1 MNVFSLGTVID
12 DILLIV
18 RNNNIS
24 ESEDLS
30 REQVASW
37 VLSYKAFL
45 TKQQQDQGKNSG
57 DDDPD
62 DSLTTTIGPRELEDV
77 RSSEDKQL
85 FIKRTVEKVPELLG
99 DSDENLISV
108 FDEDGCTIQRMS
120 KLRRHFHYFRKYT
133 FAELTYYYQDGYIY
147 VQGTQDKNNLRY
159 IYYNG
164 IFAGD
169 QNQSEDEVVIPGW
182 MIPQIRQMIFKNE
195 LSFMLQRPSDDSNNA
210 TLANIKPHGSQD
222 QEE

>member
-1 MNVFSLGTVID
+1 MNVFSLSTVID

-30 REQVASW
+30 REQIASW
-37 VLSYKAFL
+37 ILSYKAL
-45 TKQQQDQGKNSG
+45 LANKQEDKIK
-57 DDDPD
+57 DTLDDPD
-62 DSLTTTIGPRELEDV
+62 DSLTTTIGPCELQDV
-77 RSSEDKQL
+77 KENGDNKI
-85 FIKRTVEKVPELLG
+85 FTKRTVNEVPELLG
-99 DSDENLISV
+99 DSDTNLINV

-120 KLRRHFHYFRKYT
+120 RTRRHYHYFRKYT
-133 FAELTYYYQDGYIY
+133 FAELTYFYQDGYIY
-147 VQGTQDKNNLRY
+147 IQGTQDNNKLKY
-159 IYYNG
+159 IYYTG

-169 QNQSEDEVVIPGW
+169 QDADENDIIIPGW
-182 MIPQIRQMIFKNE
+182 MIPDIRKLIFQNE

-210 TLANIKPHGSQD
+210 TLANIKPHGLQD

>member
-1 MNVFSLGTVID
+1 MNVFSLSTVID

-30 REQVASW
+30 REQIASW
-37 VLSYKAFL
+37 ILSYKAL
-45 TKQQQDQGKNSG
+45 LANRQEDKIKDTL
-57 DDDPD
+57 DDPD
-62 DSLTTTIGPRELEDV
+62 DSLTTTIGPCELQDV
-77 RSSEDKQL
+77 KENGDNKI
-85 FIKRTVEKVPELLG
+85 FTKRTVNEVPELLG
-99 DSDENLISV
+99 DSDTNLINV

-120 KLRRHFHYFRKYT
+120 RTRRHYHYFRKYT
-133 FAELTYYYQDGYIY
+133 FAELTYFYQDGYIY
-147 VQGTQDKNNLRY
+147 IQGTQDNNKLKY
-159 IYYNG
+159 IYYTG

-169 QNQSEDEVVIPGW
+169 QDADENDIIIPGW
-182 MIPQIRQMIFKNE
+182 MIPDIRKLIFQNE

-210 TLANIKPHGSQD
+210 TLANIKPHGPQD

>member
-1 MNVFSLGTVID
+1 MNVFSLSTVID

-30 REQVASW
+30 REQIASW
-37 VLSYKAFL
+37 ILSYKAL
-45 TKQQQDQGKNSG
+45 LANKQEDKIK
-57 DDDPD
+57 DTLDDPD
-62 DSLTTTIGPRELEDV
+62 DSLTTTMGPCELQDV
-77 RSSEDKQL
+77 KENGDKKI
-85 FIKRTVEKVPELLG
+85 FTKRTVNEVPELLG
-99 DSDENLISV
+99 DSDTNLINV

-120 KLRRHFHYFRKYT
+120 RTRRHYHYFRKYT
-133 FAELTYYYQDGYIY
+133 FAELTYFYQDGYIY
-147 VQGTQDKNNLRY
+147 VQGTQDNNKLKY
-159 IYYNG
+159 IYYTG

-169 QNQSEDEVVIPGW
+169 QDADENDIIIPGW
-182 MIPQIRQMIFKNE
+182 MIPDIRKLIFQNE

-210 TLANIKPHGSQD
+210 TLANIKPHGPQD

>member
-1 MNVFSLGTVID
+1 MNVFSLSTVID

-30 REQVASW
+30 REQIASW
-37 VLSYKAFL
+37 ILSYKAL
-45 TKQQQDQGKNSG
+45 LANKQEDKIK
-57 DDDPD
+57 DTLDDPD
-62 DSLTTTIGPRELEDV
+62 DSLTTTMGPCELQDV
-77 RSSEDKQL
+77 KENGDKKI
-85 FIKRTVEKVPELLG
+85 FTKRTVNEVPELLG
-99 DSDENLISV
+99 DSDTNLINV

-120 KLRRHFHYFRKYT
+120 RTRRHYHYFRKYT
-133 FAELTYYYQDGYIY
+133 FAELTYFYQDGYIY
-147 VQGTQDKNNLRY
+147 VQGTQDNNKLKY
-159 IYYNG
+159 IYYTG

-169 QNQSEDEVVIPGW
+169 QDADENDIIIPGW
-182 MIPQIRQMIFKNE
+182 MIPDIRKLIFQNE

-210 TLANIKPHGSQD
+210 TLANIKPHGLQD

>member
-1 MNVFSLGTVID
+1 MNVFSLSTIID

-30 REQVASW
+30 REQIASW
-37 VLSYKAFL
+37 ILSYKAL
-45 TKQQQDQGKNSG
+45 LANKQEDKIK
-57 DDDPD
+57 DTLDDPD
-62 DSLTTTIGPRELEDV
+62 DSLTTTMGPCELQDV
-77 RSSEDKQL
+77 KENGDKKI
-85 FIKRTVEKVPELLG
+85 FTKRTVNEVPELLG
-99 DSDENLISV
+99 DSDTNLINV

-120 KLRRHFHYFRKYT
+120 RTRRHYHYFRKYT
-133 FAELTYYYQDGYIY
+133 FAELTYFYQDGYIY
-147 VQGTQDKNNLRY
+147 VQGTQDNNKLKY
-159 IYYNG
+159 IYYTG

-169 QNQSEDEVVIPGW
+169 QDADENDIIIPGW
-182 MIPQIRQMIFKNE
+182 MIPDIRKLIFQNE

-210 TLANIKPHGSQD
+210 TLANIKPHGPQD

>member
-1 MNVFSLGTVID
+1 MNVFSLSTVID

-30 REQVASW
+30 REQIASW
-37 VLSYKAFL
+37 ILSYKAL
-45 TKQQQDQGKNSG
+45 LANKQEDKIK
-57 DDDPD
+57 DTLDDPD
-62 DSLTTTIGPRELEDV
+62 DSLTTTIGPCELQDV
-77 RSSEDKQL
+77 KENGDNKI
-85 FIKRTVEKVPELLG
+85 FTKRTVNEVPELLG
-99 DSDENLISV
+99 DSDTNLINV

-120 KLRRHFHYFRKYT
+120 RTRRHYHYFRKYT
-133 FAELTYYYQDGYIY
+133 FAELTYFYQDGYIY
-147 VQGTQDKNNLRY
+147 IQGTQDNNKLKY
-159 IYYNG
+159 IYYTG

-169 QNQSEDEVVIPGW
+169 QDTDENDIIIPGW
-182 MIPQIRQMIFKNE
+182 MIPDIRKLIFQNE

-210 TLANIKPHGSQD
+210 TLANIKPHGLQD

>member
-1 MNVFSLGTVID
+1 MNVFSLSTVID

-30 REQVASW
+30 REQIASW
-37 VLSYKAFL
+37 ILSYKAL
-45 TKQQQDQGKNSG
+45 LANRQEDKIKDTL
-57 DDDPD
+57 DDPD
-62 DSLTTTIGPRELEDV
+62 DSLTTTIGPCELQDV
-77 RSSEDKQL
+77 KENGDNKI
-85 FIKRTVEKVPELLG
+85 FTKRTVNEVPELLG
-99 DSDENLISV
+99 DSDTNLINV

-120 KLRRHFHYFRKYT
+120 RTRRHYHYFRKYT
-133 FAELTYYYQDGYIY
+133 FAELTYFYQDGYIY
-147 VQGTQDKNNLRY
+147 IQGTQDNNKLKY
-159 IYYNG
+159 IYYTG

-169 QNQSEDEVVIPGW
+169 QDADENDIIIPGW
-182 MIPQIRQMIFKNE
+182 MIPDIRKLIFQNE

>member
-1 MNVFSLGTVID
+1 MNVFSLSTVID

-30 REQVASW
+30 REQIASW
-37 VLSYKAFL
+37 ILSYKAL
-45 TKQQQDQGKNSG
+45 LANKQEDKIK
-57 DDDPD
+57 DTLDDPD
-62 DSLTTTIGPRELEDV
+62 DSLTTTIGPCELQDV
-77 RSSEDKQL
+77 KENGDNKI
-85 FIKRTVEKVPELLG
+85 FTKRTVNEVPELLG
-99 DSDENLISV
+99 DSDTNLINV

-120 KLRRHFHYFRKYT
+120 RTRRHYHYFRKYT
-133 FAELTYYYQDGYIY
+133 FAELTYFYQDGYIY
-147 VQGTQDKNNLRY
+147 IQGTQDNNKLKY
-159 IYYNG
+159 IYYTG

-169 QNQSEDEVVIPGW
+169 QDADENDIIIPGW
-182 MIPQIRQMIFKNE
+182 MIPDIRKLIFQNE

-210 TLANIKPHGSQD
+210 TLANIKPHGPQD

>member
-1 MNVFSLGTVID
+1 MNVFSLSTVID

-30 REQVASW
+30 REQIASW
-37 VLSYKAFL
+37 ILSYKAL
-45 TKQQQDQGKNSG
+45 LANRQEDKIKDTL
-57 DDDPD
+57 DDPD
-62 DSLTTTIGPRELEDV
+62 DSLTTTIGPCELQDV
-77 RSSEDKQL
+77 KENGDNKI
-85 FIKRTVEKVPELLG
+85 FTKRTVNEVPELLG
-99 DSDENLISV
+99 DSDTNLINV

-120 KLRRHFHYFRKYT
+120 RTRRHYHYFRKYT
-133 FAELTYYYQDGYIY
+133 FAELTYFYQDGYIY
-147 VQGTQDKNNLRY
+147 IQGTQDNNKLKY
-159 IYYNG
+159 IYYTG

-169 QNQSEDEVVIPGW
+169 QDADENDIIIPGW
-182 MIPQIRQMIFKNE
+182 MIPDIRKLIFQNE

-210 TLANIKPHGSQD
+210 TLANIKPHGLQD